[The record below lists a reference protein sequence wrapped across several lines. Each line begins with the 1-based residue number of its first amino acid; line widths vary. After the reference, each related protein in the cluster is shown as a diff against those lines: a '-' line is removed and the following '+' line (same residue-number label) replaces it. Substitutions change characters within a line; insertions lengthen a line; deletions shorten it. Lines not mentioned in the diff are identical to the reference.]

1 MGDNVSTIHNEN
13 EEVLMAVKM
22 PHGMSDRVKIHNT
35 VLQGTKLGP
44 LHWKVTINE
53 IGERA
58 PKFPDS
64 YIHITGWFQRH

>member
-1 MGDNVSTIHNEN
+1 MFHLFRRRMGDNVSTIHNEN

-44 LHWKVTINE
+44 LECIVNLKVW
-53 IGERA
+53 
-58 PKFPDS
+58 PDDAMTK
-64 YIHITGWFQRH
+64 I